1 MTSRETAFLGIDLGS
16 SDIRAGLVTVDGRL
30 LGLARSRYDTA
41 VDPERGTAEQDAET
55 WWTGLVRTVR
65 ELVASTAVDV
75 AGIAVAG
82 HGPTLVAVD
91 ADGVPVRSAITWLD
105 SRASR
110 ERDELGDATDL
121 RGWALGIAPAALWLD
136 RHEPASV
143 ARARWYLNSW
153 EALTL
158 RLTGVAR
165 TSVVPDQVLPSPSAM
180 ARLGLAVERLA
191 PPIAVGGI
199 VGGVTARA
207 AAEIGLAPGVPVA
220 AGLPDAIASFHGA
233 GLLRVGDAMDA
244 GGSAGG
250 FGVYWDSPI
259 LAPGSF
265 TQPAPLPG
273 LFVVGGAMAATGRAV
288 EWLRD
293 AVLGGDRSTDA
304 LIDEAAHVPP
314 GADGLVF
321 VPYLAGERSPIW
333 DPEARGA
340 FVGLTLGH
348 RREHLARAV
357 LEASALA
364 IRHVAEPILAAG
376 VTVTA
381 MRACGGPARS
391 AVWNT
396 IKADVTGFTVE
407 VPAIVETAVAG
418 AAIVAAVGTGAFDDL
433 PTAIASMTR
442 VDHRIEPEPA
452 RHDAYESVY
461 RAYTAIHPALAP
473 VLAILRRP
481 VAEAVR

>member
-1 MTSRETAFLGIDLGS
+1 MTAPERAFLGIDLGS
-16 SDIRAGLVTVDGRL
+16 SDVRAGLVTVDGRL
-30 LGLARSRYDTA
+30 LGLARARYETA

-55 WWTGLVRTVR
+55 WWTGLVRCVR
-65 ELVASTAVDV
+65 ELVASAPVEV
-75 AGIAVAG
+75 AGISVAG

-91 ADGVPVRSAITWLD
+91 AEGLPVRPAITWLD

-110 ERDELGDATDL
+110 ERDELADATDL

-136 RHEPASV
+136 RHDPRSV

-165 TSVVPDQVLPSPSAM
+165 TTVVPAQVLPSVAAM
-180 ARLGLAVERLA
+180 SRLALAVERLA
-191 PPIAVGGI
+191 APIGVGEI
-199 VGGVTARA
+199 VGGLTPRA
-207 AAEIGLAPGVPVA
+207 AAELGLAAGTPVA

-233 GLLRVGDAMDA
+233 GLLRAGDAMDA

-259 LAPGSF
+259 VAPGSF

-293 AVLGGDRSTDA
+293 AILGGERPTDA
-304 LIDEAAHVPP
+304 LIDEAALVPP

-333 DPEARGA
+333 DPDARGA
-340 FVGLTLGH
+340 FVGLTLAHG
-348 RREHLARAV
+348 REHLSRAV

-376 VTVTA
+376 ATVTA

-391 AVWNT
+391 DAWNA
-396 IKADVTGFTVE
+396 IKADVTGFTIE
-407 VPAIVETAVAG
+407 VPAIVETAIAG

-433 PTAIASMTR
+433 PGAIASMTR
-442 VDHRIEPEPA
+442 VDHRIEPDPA
-452 RHDAYESVY
+452 RHEAYESVY

-481 VAEAVR
+481 VAEAVG